1 MKIPRYYVPNDFT
14 LSRFAVIPR
23 NQYVSLTYLKKHN
36 FSCHIVTCHTHLA
49 HMPKKRDRHPHRVS
63 VSIYKI
69 KYSNYHKGL
78 FRCCE
83 YGAIAMLLPNLSY
96 INLLATDDI
105 NASGEFVLE
114 VLQVRIAL
122 NSIPL
127 VHLLN
132 KEEFLPLVCLLIILL
147 ILTLSIQFR
156 RTARVLLEI
165 FTK

>member
-1 MKIPRYYVPNDFT
+1 MPD
-14 LSRFAVIPR
+14 
-23 NQYVSLTYLKKHN
+23 
-36 FSCHIVTCHTHLA
+36 VT
-49 HMPKKRDRHPHRVS
+49 P
-63 VSIYKI
+63 
-69 KYSNYHKGL
+69 YH
-78 FRCCE
+78 
-83 YGAIAMLLPNLSY
+83 LSY

-105 NASGEFVLE
+105 NASGKFVLE

-147 ILTLSIQFR
+147 ILTLSILFR
-156 RTARVLLEI
+156 RNARVLLEI